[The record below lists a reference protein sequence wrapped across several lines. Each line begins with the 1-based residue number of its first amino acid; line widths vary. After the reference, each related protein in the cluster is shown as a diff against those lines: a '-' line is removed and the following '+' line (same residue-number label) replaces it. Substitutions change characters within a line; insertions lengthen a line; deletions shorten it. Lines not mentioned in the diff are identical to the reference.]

1 MVGVEA
7 SATFVANE
15 VKDEVLSQA
24 TNGASDVL
32 DLTKMA
38 YKGTKKLA
46 KWGWKKLLG
55 KADNL
60 TDATSAFTKSGGA
73 GKLEGLKINDSDGD
87 FFQISGNFDGT
98 DFAFQGDISV
108 SDGVLTID
116 GGDFEG
122 ALGVKG
128 FKEALA
134 SFGKSS
140 NVDKVIFN
148 SGKRTTGANPGKI
161 ITIEA
166 NVKDY
171 F

>member
-1 MVGVEA
+1 MV
-7 SATFVANE
+7 
-15 VKDEVLSQA
+15 
-24 TNGASDVL
+24 
-32 DLTKMA
+32 
-38 YKGTKKLA
+38 
-46 KWGWKKLLG
+46 
-55 KADNL
+55 
-60 TDATSAFTKSGGA
+60 
-73 GKLEGLKINDSDGD
+73 
-87 FFQISGNFDGT
+87 ISFKFLVIFDGT

-148 SGKRTTGANPGKI
+148 SGKRN
-161 ITIEA
+161 
-166 NVKDY
+166 Y
-171 F
+171 WS